1 MSLATVSAS
10 QPAPAPAAGRKGI
23 PPLPLLTL
31 LNYFNYMDRQ
41 VVYGM
46 TDPIMK
52 TFHINHSQFGWL
64 ALVNLMVFAI
74 ASAISGPIA
83 DRIGPRKVIFTGV
96 AVWSAATIASAF
108 SHSFESL
115 LICRAIVGVGE
126 GAYGP
131 SANALLIAAAPPEKR
146 GRALGIYNIGM
157 AFGATSGLV
166 LANGLASI
174 IDWHWVFLIAGGPS
188 VLLAASVGFMAIPER
203 LDVASKLPARAYVLA
218 PTYLIA
224 LAGGILSTFGASALV
239 VWSRS
244 LIVEERHISIM
255 VANIFMAGVGV
266 VCGIGGVVAGGYLG
280 DALTK
285 RGGRGGHARAIGL
298 SLLVAIPFGV
308 ASLLVSNQ
316 AAFMALTAISVFLL
330 SVYNGPAAAV
340 IDEMGPPKFA
350 ATLQSFAMF
359 WIHVL
364 GNAPAGKAVGWIAD
378 RSNVATGLQA
388 AVAAMGI
395 AGVLFMIVA
404 RRQRREIVA

>member
-1 MSLATVSAS
+1 MSMPSAS
-10 QPAPAPAAGRKGI
+10 PYVPVPASPAGSRGI

-46 TDPIMK
+46 TDPIMR
-52 TFHINHSQFGWL
+52 TFHINHTQFGWL

-96 AVWSAATIASAF
+96 AVWSAATIGSAF

-131 SANALLIAAAPPEKR
+131 SANALLIAAAPPDKR

-188 VLLAASVGFMAIPER
+188 VLLAASVAFIAIPER
-203 LDVASKLPARAYVLA
+203 LGVASKLPARAYVLA

-255 VANIFMAGVGV
+255 VANVFMAGVGL

-285 RGGRGGHARAIGL
+285 RSGRGGHARAIGM

-364 GNAPAGKAVGWIAD
+364 GNAPAGSIVGWIAD
-378 RSNVATGLQA
+378 RSSVAKGLLA

-395 AGVLFMIVA
+395 AGLLFMIVA
-404 RRQRREIVA
+404 RRQAREVVA